1 MEKDQSQL
9 QQIAVFQDEEK
20 QRQMELQELREEVQR
35 LRLQYLDESKYAEWG
50 PVEIAAWII
59 NLDQDRLKKY
69 EKTMETA
76 LKEEEADGS
85 LLEVADAGDLRGW
98 GIQKREDRKFVQQHI
113 DKLVKGNAPQKGG
126 PKVAMEAMDT
136 VEDEGAPTAFV

>member
-1 MEKDQSQL
+1 MS
-9 QQIAVFQDEEK
+9 QQIAAFQDDEK
-20 QRQMELQELREEVQR
+20 QREMELQELREENQR
-35 LRLQYLDESKYAEWG
+35 LRLQQLDESKYAEWG

-59 NLDQDRLKKY
+59 NLDKKRLGKY
-69 EKTMETA
+69 ENAVKSA

-126 PKVAMEAMDT
+126 PKVAMQGLNT
-136 VEDEGAPTAFV
+136 VADEGAPTAYV